1 MKFKKGSL
9 TDILSF
15 VLIFTLFFGLM
26 IAFLFN
32 NMTQERRSLLVDEL
46 NRQAMTLQAKLEGY
60 SNTYSFSYMY
70 SGGTR
75 LTESQVQEA
84 KNKAIKEAK
93 EAIQKYFED
102 TRNANILQLE
112 SIDDIKIEITDG
124 PNVKDVATVKISVKY
139 YATFRSPYAE
149 NDGATGTSS
158 SMMRLEMKDTA
169 SRVIENPVRQ
179 KNIKK

>member
-32 NMTQERRSLLVDEL
+32 NITQERRSLLVDEL

-60 SNTYSFSYMY
+60 SKTYEFSHMY
-70 SGGTR
+70 RNGVKLGP
-75 LTESQVQEA
+75 SQVESA
-84 KNKAIKEAK
+84 KNKAIKETK
-93 EAIQKYFED
+93 EAIKGYFEED
-102 TRNANILQLE
+102 RNANILQLD
-112 SIDDIKIEITDG
+112 SINDIKIEITDG
-124 PNVKDVATVKISVKY
+124 PSVKDVATVKITVKY
-139 YATFRSPYAE
+139 YATFRSPYAK

-158 SMMRLEMKDTA
+158 SKMRLQMKDTA
-169 SRVIENPVRQ
+169 SRIIENPVRQ
-179 KNIKK
+179 KNVKN

>member
-15 VLIFTLFFGLM
+15 ILIFTLFFGLM

-32 NMTQERRSLLVDEL
+32 NITQERRSVFVDEL
-46 NRQAMTLQAKLEGY
+46 NKQAMTLQTKLEGY
-60 SNTYSFSYMY
+60 STTYNFSYMY
-70 SGGTR
+70 SGGVR
-75 LTESQVQEA
+75 LNESQVEYA

-93 EAIQKYFED
+93 EEIKKYFED
-102 TRNANILQLE
+102 SRNANIIYLD
-112 SIDDIKIEITDG
+112 SIDDIKIDIIDG
-124 PNVKDVATVKISVKY
+124 PNVKDIATVKISVKY
-139 YATFRSPYAE
+139 YAMFRSPYAT

-158 SMMRLEMKDTA
+158 AKMKLTMNDTA

-179 KNIKK
+179 KNIKN

>member
-15 VLIFTLFFGLM
+15 ILIFTLFFALM
-26 IAFLFN
+26 FAFLFN
-32 NMTQERRSLLVDEL
+32 NFTQERRSLLVDEL
-46 NRQAMTLQAKLEGY
+46 NKQAMVLQAKLEGY
-60 SNTYSFSYMY
+60 STTYKFSYMY
-70 SGGTR
+70 SGGSR
-75 LTESQVQEA
+75 LGESQVEYA

-93 EAIQKYFED
+93 EEIKKYFED
-102 TRNANILQLE
+102 SRNANILHLE
-112 SIDDIKIEITDG
+112 SIEDIKIEIIDG

-139 YATFRSPYAE
+139 AAMFKSPYAT

-158 SMMRLEMKDTA
+158 SKMKLTMKDTA

-179 KNIKK
+179 KNIKN